1 MHLIKEL
8 SGCVRRRS
16 SATLCPPSTAAV
28 SGGQSRTLRCS
39 ARSHRSAPG
48 AAAAR
53 SPRAGGR
60 GGGGRAAAR
69 RGLTS
74 AGGGA
79 CREFLGSAHHFPPL
93 PYSGARCRAAARRGR
108 RPWRVRPEGTARAL
122 PPAGSIR
129 GERGWVRGSG
139 RGAERSVAPAA
150 SAPTR
155 LTRSS
160 AAAGTGE
167 EGGGKDGKAAVG
179 VPGRGV
185 REGKEPRLW
194 EAVACLRRQKER
206 SERLEGEEPFWGVG
220 VVRCGARRG
229 LRVPV
234 APTRRALCSGQ

>member
-129 GERGWVRGSG
+129 GERGRVRGSG

-206 SERLEGEEPFWGVG
+206 SERLEGEEPLWGVG

>member
-53 SPRAGGR
+53 AGER

-129 GERGWVRGSG
+129 GERGRVRGSG
-139 RGAERSVAPAA
+139 RGAERSGAWPRQPQPPPAA
-150 SAPTR
+150 PGAPR
-155 LTRSS
+155 PQGPERR
-160 AAAGTGE
+160 
-167 EGGGKDGKAAVG
+167 GGGRTGRRQWVFRGAG
-179 VPGRGV
+179 CGRG
-185 REGKEPRLW
+185 RSPGCGKLLH
-194 EAVACLRRQKER
+194 A
-206 SERLEGEEPFWGVG
+206 
-220 VVRCGARRG
+220 
-229 LRVPV
+229 
-234 APTRRALCSGQ
+234 

>member
-129 GERGWVRGSG
+129 GERGWVWGSG

-155 LTRSS
+155 RTRSS

-167 EGGGKDGKAAVG
+167 EGGEGREGGSGCSGARGAGGEGAPAVG
-179 VPGRGV
+179 SCCMLEEA
-185 REGKEPRLW
+185 EGT
-194 EAVACLRRQKER
+194 ER
-206 SERLEGEEPFWGVG
+206 K
-220 VVRCGARRG
+220 
-229 LRVPV
+229 
-234 APTRRALCSGQ
+234 T

>member
-48 AAAAR
+48 AAAA
-53 SPRAGGR
+53 RAGGR

-129 GERGWVRGSG
+129 GERGWVWGSG

-155 LTRSS
+155 RTRSS

-167 EGGGKDGKAAVG
+167 EGGEG
-179 VPGRGV
+179 
-185 REGKEPRLW
+185 REGGSG
-194 EAVACLRRQKER
+194 C
-206 SERLEGEEPFWGVG
+206 S
-220 VVRCGARRG
+220 GARRAG
-229 LRVPV
+229 GEG
-234 APTRRALCSGQ
+234 APAVGSCCMLEEAEGTERKT

>member
-48 AAAAR
+48 AAAA
-53 SPRAGGR
+53 RAGGR

-129 GERGWVRGSG
+129 GERGWVWGSG

-155 LTRSS
+155 RTRSS

-167 EGGGKDGKAAVG
+167 EGGEGREGGSGCSGARGAGGEGAPAVG
-179 VPGRGV
+179 SCCMLEEA
-185 REGKEPRLW
+185 EGT
-194 EAVACLRRQKER
+194 ER
-206 SERLEGEEPFWGVG
+206 K
-220 VVRCGARRG
+220 
-229 LRVPV
+229 
-234 APTRRALCSGQ
+234 T

>member
-48 AAAAR
+48 AAAA
-53 SPRAGGR
+53 RAGGR

-129 GERGWVRGSG
+129 GERGRVRGSG

-167 EGGGKDGKAAVG
+167 EGGEGREGGSGCSGALGAGGEGASAVG
-179 VPGRGV
+179 SCCMLEEA
-185 REGKEPRLW
+185 EGT
-194 EAVACLRRQKER
+194 ER
-206 SERLEGEEPFWGVG
+206 K
-220 VVRCGARRG
+220 
-229 LRVPV
+229 
-234 APTRRALCSGQ
+234 T

>member
-48 AAAAR
+48 AAAA
-53 SPRAGGR
+53 RAGGR

-129 GERGWVRGSG
+129 GERGRVRGSG
-139 RGAERSVAPAA
+139 RGAERSGAWPRQPQPPPASPGAPRPQGPERRGGEGREGGSGCSGARGAGGEGAPAVGSCCMLEEA
-150 SAPTR
+150 E
-155 LTRSS
+155 
-160 AAAGTGE
+160 GT
-167 EGGGKDGKAAVG
+167 
-179 VPGRGV
+179 
-185 REGKEPRLW
+185 
-194 EAVACLRRQKER
+194 ER
-206 SERLEGEEPFWGVG
+206 K
-220 VVRCGARRG
+220 
-229 LRVPV
+229 
-234 APTRRALCSGQ
+234 T

>member
-48 AAAAR
+48 AAAA
-53 SPRAGGR
+53 RAGGR

-129 GERGWVRGSG
+129 GERGRVRGSG
-139 RGAERSVAPAA
+139 RGAERSGAWPRQPQPPPAA
-150 SAPTR
+150 PGAPR
-155 LTRSS
+155 PQGPERR
-160 AAAGTGE
+160 
-167 EGGGKDGKAAVG
+167 GGKDGKAAVG

-206 SERLEGEEPFWGVG
+206 SERLEGEEPLWGVG